1 MSVNRTTDQEGPA
14 VMTIRFTDLTFAENT
29 PPTISSI
36 TTTQTSSTP
45 AAEST
50 PIASMERT
58 VTINMKYR
66 HESEILSQL
75 LSITK
80 AVPVEPTQEELVQL
94 TQLEE
99 QRTLSEKDAQRSYV
113 VNEKRKRTEAML
125 AQARGEVA
133 AARDV

>member
-1 MSVNRTTDQEGPA
+1 
-14 VMTIRFTDLTFAENT
+14 MTIHFTDLTPAENT

-36 TTTQTSSTP
+36 TTTQTSTAP
-45 AAEST
+45 VAEST
-50 PIASMERT
+50 PIAPIERT
-58 VTINMKYR
+58 VTINMKHR
-66 HESEILSQL
+66 HESEILSL
-75 LSITK
+75 LFSVTK

-99 QRTLSEKDAQRSYV
+99 QRILSEKDAQRSHV
-113 VNEKRKRTEAML
+113 VNEKRKRTEAIL